1 MSAALFPAG
10 ASIREWMVEHGL
22 NLTIL
27 WDPVDGRRFVLGLLL
42 TLALAG
48 LSIVLSLVIG
58 VAGAALKGSRLAP
71 VQKALAAYV
80 EVFRN
85 TPLLAQMYFF
95 FFGIGSL
102 LPMVVNEHG
111 EQVRL
116 LGGFGWAVIVLGL
129 HSGAFQ
135 IEALRASIDAVPRST
150 VEAAQALGLSRLQI
164 FRQVVGPLALRN
176 SLPAL
181 SNSIAQTIKATSVAF
196 AIAVPELTYA
206 CNRIW
211 SDSFNV
217 PVMIQ
222 ILLVTYLLL
231 IGGVSVLM
239 RAIERRLQL
248 PGVLP
253 A

>member
-1 MSAALFPAG
+1 MNGTLLPDHVKQAM
-10 ASIREWMVEHGL
+10 IEHGL

-27 WDPVDGRRFVLGLLL
+27 WDPADGRRFVMGLLL
-42 TLALAG
+42 TVSLAALGIA
-48 LSIVLSLVIG
+48 LSLAIG
-58 VAGAALKGSRLAP
+58 VAGALVKGSGWAAGRQA
-71 VQKALAAYV
+71 VGAYV
-80 EVFRN
+80 ELFRN

-95 FFGIGSL
+95 FFGIGAL
-102 LPMVVNEHG
+102 LPMIADDNG
-111 EQVRL
+111 EQVRM
-116 LGGFGWAVIVLGL
+116 LGSFGWAVIVLGL

-135 IEALRASIDAVPRST
+135 IEALRGSIDAVPRST

-164 FRQVVGPLALRN
+164 FRRVIGPLALRN

-222 ILLVTYLLL
+222 ILLATYLVM
-231 IGGVSVLM
+231 IGAVSSFM
-239 RAIERRLQL
+239 RWIEQRLHL
-248 PGVLP
+248 PGLQP
-253 A
+253 T

>member
-10 ASIREWMVEHGL
+10 AAVREWMVEHGL

-27 WDPVDGRRFVLGLLL
+27 WDPVDGRRFMLGLLL
-42 TLALAG
+42 TLALAS
-48 LSIVLSLVIG
+48 LSIVLSLAIG

-71 VQKALAAYV
+71 VQKAVAAYV

-102 LPMVVNEHG
+102 LPMVVNEQG

-150 VEAAQALGLSRLQI
+150 VEAAQALGLSQLQI

-222 ILLVTYLLL
+222 ILLATYLLL
-231 IGGVSVLM
+231 IGGVSALM
-239 RAIERRLQL
+239 RAIERRLQM
-248 PGVLP
+248 PGVQ
-253 A
+253 AA

>member
-1 MSAALFPAG
+1 MSAAFFPAG
-10 ASIREWMVEHGL
+10 ATVREWMVEHGL

-27 WDPVDGRRFVLGLLL
+27 WDPADGRRFALGLLL

-48 LSIVLSLVIG
+48 LSIVLSLAIG

-71 VQKALAAYV
+71 VRKAVAAYV

-102 LPMVVNEHG
+102 LPMVVNEQG

-150 VEAAQALGLSRLQI
+150 VEAAEALGLSRLQI

-231 IGGVSVLM
+231 IGGVSALM
-239 RAIERRLQL
+239 RTIERRLQM
-248 PGVLP
+248 PGVQP

>member
-10 ASIREWMVEHGL
+10 AGIREWMVEHGL

>member
-1 MSAALFPAG
+1 MSAALLAEGG
-10 ASIREWMVEHGL
+10 ATREWLIGHGF

-27 WDPVDGRRFVLGLLL
+27 WDPADGRRFVLGLAL
-42 TLALAG
+42 TLALAA
-48 LSIVLSLVIG
+48 LSIALSLAIG
-58 VAGAALKGSRLAP
+58 VAGAALKGARFAAGQQA
-71 VQKALAAYV
+71 VAAYV

-95 FFGIGSL
+95 FFGVGSL
-102 LPMVVNEHG
+102 LPMVVNEQG

-116 LGGFGWAVIVLGL
+116 LGSFGWAVIVLGL

-135 IEALRASIDAVPRST
+135 IEALRGSMDAVPRST
-150 VEAAQALGLSRLQI
+150 VEAAEALGLNRLQI
-164 FRQVVGPLALRN
+164 FRRVVAPLALRN

-222 ILLVTYLLL
+222 ILLATYLLL
-231 IGGVSVLM
+231 IGAVSALM
-239 RAIERRLQL
+239 RTIERRLQL
-248 PGVLP
+248 PGGVP

>member
-1 MSAALFPAG
+1 MSAAFFPEGG
-10 ASIREWMVEHGL
+10 AAREWLIEHGL

-27 WDPVDGRRFVLGLLL
+27 WDPADGRRFLLGLGL
-42 TLALAG
+42 TLALAV
-48 LSIVLSLVIG
+48 LAVALSLAIG
-58 VAGAALKGSRLAP
+58 VAGAAVKGSSFAAG
-71 VQKALAAYV
+71 QKAINAYV

-95 FFGIGSL
+95 FFGVGSL

-116 LGGFGWAVIVLGL
+116 LGSFGWAVIVLGL

-135 IEALRASIDAVPRST
+135 IEALRGSIDAVPRAT
-150 VEAAQALGLSRLQI
+150 VEAAEALGLSRLQI
-164 FRQVVGPLALRN
+164 FRQVIAPLALRH

-231 IGGVSVLM
+231 IGGVSAGM

-248 PGVLP
+248 PGSV
-253 A
+253 AA

>member
-48 LSIVLSLVIG
+48 LSIVLSLAIG
-58 VAGAALKGSRLAP
+58 VAGAALKGSRLPP